1 MKQTL
6 HKLLCMLLVLTMLC
20 SLVPAVF
27 AEVLEHEHVLGTP
40 VPDPEHAGQHIATCT
55 LDNCT
60 YSVPE
65 DCVKT
70 AHWVTG
76 TGKHALICDKCSAS
90 DTPVDCVTAYA
101 TLGNGFHKQLCTI
114 CGHVYVESEAC
125 TDSDND
131 TDTKCDI
138 CGAEMPPAETKTII
152 TFDPLTMIEKPVGT
166 TQANLELPNSVTGT
180 YRENGEEKPAIFTVI
195 DDWTCTTYDANKPGI
210 YIFTGTVNTDDYT
223 LAEGVSA
230 TVTVTVKLV
239 GEYTLTI
246 NASSSVNV
254 GETMNLLASITK
266 NTQGASASDLK
277 VSWAVDDPTKKIA
290 SLSSENTAVSN
301 NAAVNYLR
309 AVSSGSST
317 SYKTVAVTATLKRG
331 DAVLDTDTIIVK
343 IYPATATTI
352 KCNVLSS
359 GVVFGEGAF
368 YSALGYSLGRNL
380 SYVTFGSTG
389 SKGTLYSD
397 SSRYGTK
404 LTDTSKCYYGY
415 NSKTDYDGYDLDTV
429 YFEVAEKYTT
439 SPITLTYTA
448 YNTDG
453 NVIATGTIELSLA
466 TAQIKYTTDAE
477 GKVTFEEDD
486 FKNVLRASYKNSTL
500 DYVQFDMSYAVFGN
514 AYGGSSKY
522 GYLYVD
528 STLKTKLTASNDTA
542 KFKYNYK
549 SSDSR
554 YYYDL
559 DDVTYAAGS
568 ATGKYTVTI
577 PFTAYGTGYTG
588 YEVVSGTVVID
599 VNTAD
604 TFTIGYTGT
613 SFKAVAKEITDAY
626 KNATYVM
633 FSLPEEG
640 TLYYNYDAINS
651 YGHKVRSTYAYYLD
665 PVAKDEYD
673 LDDVY
678 FVPAAGQTKATI
690 RFDVYSGKT
699 KLDST
704 SITFTFKGR
713 TSSSV
718 FTDVTY
724 ANTGSWSADSVDFMQ
739 ANGLIKGTGKN
750 QFNPNGSMTRG
761 DLVLILYRLAGQPS
775 VYGVKNPFKDV
786 TSGDYYYKAILWAYE
801 NDVVNGTGR
810 DTFSPKKNVT
820 REQLAAILYR
830 YTGTPGTSGRLTGFT
845 DAGNVSSYAVNAMK
859 WAVGAGII
867 NGSGSKLDP
876 QGSATRAQVAAML
889 HRYLTK

>member
-1 MKQTL
+1 M
-6 HKLLCMLLVLTMLC
+6 
-20 SLVPAVF
+20 
-27 AEVLEHEHVLGTP
+27 
-40 VPDPEHAGQHIATCT
+40 
-55 LDNCT
+55 
-60 YSVPE
+60 
-65 DCVKT
+65 
-70 AHWVTG
+70 
-76 TGKHALICDKCSAS
+76 
-90 DTPVDCVTAYA
+90 
-101 TLGNGFHKQLCTI
+101 
-114 CGHVYVESEAC
+114 
-125 TDSDND
+125 
-131 TDTKCDI
+131 
-138 CGAEMPPAETKTII
+138 
-152 TFDPLTMIEKPVGT
+152 
-166 TQANLELPNSVTGT
+166 
-180 YRENGEEKPAIFTVI
+180 
-195 DDWTCTTYDANKPGI
+195 
-210 YIFTGTVNTDDYT
+210 
-223 LAEGVSA
+223 
-230 TVTVTVKLV
+230 TVKLV

-246 NASSSVNV
+246 NASGSVNV
-254 GETMNLLASITK
+254 GETLNLLASITK

-359 GVVFGEGAF
+359 GMVFGEDAF
-368 YSALGYSLGRNL
+368 YSALGYSLCNNL
-380 SYVTFGSTG
+380 DYVTFDLPAS
-389 SKGTLYSD
+389 SKGILWSD
-397 SSRYGTK
+397 SSIYGTK
-404 LTDTSKCYYGY
+404 LTGSSKCYYLY
-415 NSKTDYDGYDLDTV
+415 NSVYDRDGYDLDTV
-429 YFEVAEKYTT
+429 YFDVADNYTGST
-439 SPITLTYTA
+439 ITLTYTA
-448 YNTDG
+448 YNADC

-626 KNATYVM
+626 KNAMYVM
-633 FSLPEEG
+633 EMSIPCGICIF
-640 TLYYNYDAINS
+640 
-651 YGHKVRSTYAYYLD
+651 
-665 PVAKDEYD
+665 
-673 LDDVY
+673 
-678 FVPAAGQTKATI
+678 
-690 RFDVYSGKT
+690 
-699 KLDST
+699 
-704 SITFTFKGR
+704 SITHR
-713 TSSSV
+713 CVNSINEDYCS
-718 FTDVTY
+718 
-724 ANTGSWSADSVDFMQ
+724 
-739 ANGLIKGTGKN
+739 IR
-750 QFNPNGSMTRG
+750 P
-761 DLVLILYRLAGQPS
+761 YRLKKS
-775 VYGVKNPFKDV
+775 RNPIFWET
-786 TSGDYYYKAILWAYE
+786 TS
-801 NDVVNGTGR
+801 
-810 DTFSPKKNVT
+810 DTIV
-820 REQLAAILYR
+820 
-830 YTGTPGTSGRLTGFT
+830 
-845 DAGNVSSYAVNAMK
+845 
-859 WAVGAGII
+859 
-867 NGSGSKLDP
+867 
-876 QGSATRAQVAAML
+876 
-889 HRYLTK
+889 

>member
-1 MKQTL
+1 MR
-6 HKLLCMLLVLTMLC
+6 
-20 SLVPAVF
+20 
-27 AEVLEHEHVLGTP
+27 
-40 VPDPEHAGQHIATCT
+40 
-55 LDNCT
+55 
-60 YSVPE
+60 
-65 DCVKT
+65 
-70 AHWVTG
+70 
-76 TGKHALICDKCSAS
+76 
-90 DTPVDCVTAYA
+90 
-101 TLGNGFHKQLCTI
+101 
-114 CGHVYVESEAC
+114 
-125 TDSDND
+125 
-131 TDTKCDI
+131 
-138 CGAEMPPAETKTII
+138 PAETKTII
-152 TFDPLTMIEKPVGT
+152 KFDPLTMIEKPVGT
-166 TQANLELPNSVTGT
+166 TQENLDLPLSVTGT
-180 YRENGEEKPAIFTVI
+180 YRENGEEKTAVFSVI
-195 DDWTCTTYDANKPGI
+195 DDWTCTTYDANKSGI
-210 YIFTGTVNTDDYT
+210 YRFTGTVNTDGYT
-223 LAEGVSA
+223 LADGVSA

-254 GETMNLLASITK
+254 GETLNLLASITK

-352 KCNVLSS
+352 KYNVLSS

-389 SKGTLYSD
+389 SKGALYSD

-404 LTDTSKCYYGY
+404 LTGTSKCYYGY

-699 KLDST
+699 KVDSG
-704 SITFTFKGR
+704 SVTFSVKGK

-724 ANTGSWSADSVDFMQ
+724 ANTGSWAADAVDFMN
-739 ANGLIKGTGKN
+739 ANSLIYGTGKN
-750 QFNPNGSMTRG
+750 HFNPTGTMTRG
-761 DLVLILYRLAGQPS
+761 DLVLILYRLAGRPS
-775 VYGVKNPFKDV
+775 VSGVKNPFTDV
-786 TSGDYYYKAILWAYE
+786 KSSDYYYDAVLWAYA
-801 NDVVNGTGR
+801 NSVVNGTGR
-810 DTFSPKKNVT
+810 STFSPKKNVT

-830 YTGTPGTSGRLTGFT
+830 YSGTPTTSGRLTSFT
-845 DAGNVSSYAVNAMK
+845 DADNVSSYATNAMK

-867 NGSGSKLDP
+867 TGSGSKLDP

>member
-352 KCNVLSS
+352 KYNVLSS

-704 SITFTFKGR
+704 SITFTIKGR